1 MSVLEKSVVGIIG
14 AVVAAALGWSAT
26 AIVDARAQIAV
37 MDARLSQLESVGNV
51 PAQLAEVNGSL
62 RALQGEVQR
71 LREDMNRVASGRR

>member
-1 MSVLEKSVVGIIG
+1 VSVLEKSVVGIIG
-14 AVVAAALGWSAT
+14 AVVVAALGWSAT

>member
-1 MSVLEKSVVGIIG
+1 VSVLEKSVVGIIG